1 MASVTAIILTKNEE
15 KNLGEGLSSIKGFAE
30 RAVVV
35 DCGST
40 DRTVEIA
47 REYGADVLVHEF
59 TYYAAQ
65 FNWGID
71 NANITTDWILRLDAD
86 ERFTPQLI
94 AETEA
99 ILNSP
104 DAKNGDLNG
113 ITMEAVFYFLGRPIL
128 HGVKCKRKMMLFKR
142 GVGRIE
148 DRKRDAH
155 SIISCGY
162 SVSMKEKFL
171 HYDFKNLD
179 SYIKRYNWYATLE
192 MQDYIAYKQGA
203 STAIN
208 TDAHIQAQRKK
219 KFGLYYRAP
228 KFLRAYLWFVYNY
241 IFRFGFLD
249 GKEGFLFHYFECL
262 WYRLLVDAKI
272 YEYEKHGGAFDEL
285 RALD

>member
-15 KNLGEGLSSIKGFAE
+15 KNLGECLSSIRGFVE

-47 REYGADVLVHEF
+47 REHGADVLVHEF

-86 ERFTPQLI
+86 EHFTPALI
-94 AETEA
+94 AEVES
-99 ILNSP
+99 ILSRP
-104 DAKNGDLNG
+104 DARDGDLNG
-113 ITMEAVFYFLGRPIL
+113 ITMEAVFYFLGKPIL

-142 GVGRIE
+142 GIGRIE

-155 SIISCGY
+155 SILSSGRN
-162 SVSMKEKFL
+162 VSTKERFL
-171 HYDFKNLD
+171 HYDFKDLD
-179 SYIKRYNWYATLE
+179 SYIRRYNWYATRE
-192 MQDYIAYKQGA
+192 MQDYIAYTQGA
-203 STAIN
+203 STSIN

-228 KFLRAYLWFVYNY
+228 KFLRAYLWFIYNY
-241 IFRFGFLD
+241 IFRLGFL
-249 GKEGFLFHYFECL
+249 GGREGFLFHYFECL

-272 YEYEKHGGAFDEL
+272 YEYEKHGGEFEPL

>member
-15 KNLGEGLSSIKGFAE
+15 KNLGECLSSIKGFAE

-47 REYGADVLVHEF
+47 KEHGADVLVHDF

-71 NANITTDWILRLDAD
+71 NAGITTDWILRLDAD
-86 ERFTPQLI
+86 ERFTPALI

-99 ILNSP
+99 ILNSS
-104 DAKNGDLNG
+104 DAKDGDLNG
-113 ITMEAVFYFLGRPIL
+113 ITMEAVFYFLGKPIR

-142 GVGRIE
+142 GIGRIE

-155 SIISCGY
+155 SIISEGRNV
-162 SVSMKEKFL
+162 SVKEKFL

-179 SYIKRYNWYATLE
+179 SYIKRYNWYATRE
-192 MQDYIAYKQGA
+192 MQDYIAYTQGA

-228 KFLRAYLWFVYNY
+228 KFLRAYLWFIYNY
-241 IFRFGFLD
+241 IFRLGFLD
-249 GKEGFLFHYFECL
+249 GREGFLFHYFECL

>member
-1 MASVTAIILTKNEE
+1 MASITAIILTKNEE
-15 KNLGEGLSSIKGFAE
+15 KNLGECLSSIKGFAE

-47 REYGADVLVHEF
+47 REHGADVLVHEF

-86 ERFTPQLI
+86 ERFTPALI

-99 ILNSP
+99 LLNSP
-104 DAKNGDLNG
+104 DAKQGDLNG
-113 ITMEAVFYFLGRPIL
+113 ITMEAVFYFLGKPIR

-142 GVGRIE
+142 GIGRIE

-155 SIISCGY
+155 SIISEGRNV
-162 SVSMKEKFL
+162 SVKEKFL

-179 SYIKRYNWYATLE
+179 SYIKRYNWYATRE
-192 MQDYIAYKQGA
+192 MQDYIAYTRGA

-228 KFLRAYLWFVYNY
+228 KFLRAYLWFIYNY
-241 IFRFGFLD
+241 IFRLGFLD

-285 RALD
+285 HALD

>member
-15 KNLGEGLSSIKGFAE
+15 KNLAECLSSIKGFAE

-47 REYGADVLVHEF
+47 REHGADVLVHEF
-59 TYYAAQ
+59 SYYAAQ

-86 ERFTPQLI
+86 ERFTPALI

-99 ILNSP
+99 ILNSA
-104 DAKNGDLNG
+104 DARTGDLNG
-113 ITMEAVFYFLGRPIL
+113 ITMEAVFYFLGKPIR
-128 HGVKCKRKMMLFKR
+128 HGLKCKRKMMMFKR
-142 GVGRIE
+142 GIGRIE
-148 DRKRDAH
+148 DRRRDAH
-155 SIISCGY
+155 SVISCGRN
-162 SVSMKEKFL
+162 VSTKERFL

-179 SYIKRYNWYATLE
+179 SYIKRYNWYATRE
-192 MQDYIAYKQGA
+192 MQDYISYTRGA

-208 TDAHIQAQRKK
+208 TDAHIQAQRRK

-228 KFLRAYLWFVYNY
+228 KFLRAWLWFVYNY
-241 IFRFGFLD
+241 IFRLGFLD
-249 GKEGFLFHYFECL
+249 GREGFLFHYFECL

-272 YEYEKHGGAFDEL
+272 YEYEKHGGEFEQL

>member
-15 KNLGEGLSSIKGFAE
+15 KNLGECLSSIKGFAE

-47 REYGADVLVHEF
+47 RKHGADVLVHEF

-65 FNWGID
+65 FNWSID

-86 ERFTPQLI
+86 ERFTPALI
-94 AETEA
+94 AETES

-104 DAKNGDLNG
+104 DAAGGDLNG
-113 ITMEAVFYFLGRPIL
+113 ITMEATFYFLGRPIL

-142 GVGRIE
+142 GIGRIE

-155 SIISCGY
+155 SIISSGRNV
-162 SVSMKEKFL
+162 SVKEKFL

-179 SYIKRYNWYATLE
+179 SYIKRYNWYATRE
-192 MQDYIAYKQGA
+192 MQDYIAYTRGA
-203 STAIN
+203 ATTIN

-228 KFLRAYLWFVYNY
+228 KFLRAYLWFIYNY
-241 IFRFGFLD
+241 IFRLGFLD

-272 YEYEKHGGAFDEL
+272 YEYEKHGGEFDEL

>member
-15 KNLGEGLSSIKGFAE
+15 KNLGECLSSIKGFAE

-47 REYGADVLVHEF
+47 REHGADVLVHEF
-59 TYYAAQ
+59 TYYASQ

-86 ERFTPQLI
+86 ERFTPALI
-94 AETEA
+94 SETEA
-99 ILNSP
+99 LLNSA

-113 ITMEAVFYFLGRPIL
+113 ITMEAVFYFLGKPIR

-142 GVGRIE
+142 GIGRIE

-155 SIISCGY
+155 SIISEGRNV
-162 SVSMKEKFL
+162 SVKERFL

-179 SYIKRYNWYATLE
+179 SYIKRYNWYATRE
-192 MQDYIAYKQGA
+192 MQDYIAYTRGA

-228 KFLRAYLWFVYNY
+228 KFLRAYLWFIYNY
-241 IFRFGFLD
+241 IFRLGFLD

-272 YEYEKHGGAFDEL
+272 YEYEKHGGEFDEL

>member
-15 KNLGEGLSSIKGFAE
+15 KNLGECLSSIKGFAE

-47 REYGADVLVHEF
+47 KEHGADVLVHDF

-71 NANITTDWILRLDAD
+71 HADITTDWILRLDAD
-86 ERFTPQLI
+86 ERFTPALI
-94 AETEA
+94 TETES

-104 DAKNGDLNG
+104 DAKDGDLNG
-113 ITMEAVFYFLGRPIL
+113 ITMEAVFYFLGKPIR

-142 GVGRIE
+142 GIGRIE

-155 SIISCGY
+155 SIISEGRNV
-162 SVSMKEKFL
+162 SVKEKFL

-179 SYIKRYNWYATLE
+179 SYIKRYNWYATRE
-192 MQDYIAYKQGA
+192 MQDYIAYTQGA

-219 KFGLYYRAP
+219 KFGLYYKAP
-228 KFLRAYLWFVYNY
+228 KFLRAYLWFIYNY
-241 IFRFGFLD
+241 IFRLGFLD
-249 GKEGFLFHYFECL
+249 GREGFLFHYFECL

>member
-15 KNLGEGLSSIKGFAE
+15 KNLGECLSSIKGFAE

-47 REYGADVLVHEF
+47 REHGADVLVHEF

-86 ERFTPQLI
+86 ERFTPALI

-104 DAKNGDLNG
+104 DARSGDLNG
-113 ITMEAVFYFLGRPIL
+113 VTMEAVFYFLGRPIL

-142 GVGRIE
+142 GLGRIE

-155 SIISCGY
+155 SIISSGR
-162 SVSMKEKFL
+162 SVSTKERFL

-179 SYIKRYNWYATLE
+179 SYIKRYNWYATRE
-192 MQDYIAYKQGA
+192 MQDYIAYTQGA
-203 STAIN
+203 STEIN
-208 TDAHIQAQRKK
+208 TDAHIRAQRKK

-228 KFLRAYLWFVYNY
+228 KFLRAYLWFIYNY
-241 IFRFGFLD
+241 IFRLGFLC
-249 GKEGFLFHYFECL
+249 GREGFLFHYFECL

-272 YEYEKHGGAFDEL
+272 YEYEKHGGEFEQL

>member
-15 KNLGEGLSSIKGFAE
+15 KNLGECLKSIQGFAE

-71 NANITTDWILRLDAD
+71 NADITTDWILRLDAD

-155 SIISCGY
+155 SIISEGRNV
-162 SVSMKEKFL
+162 SVKERFL

-179 SYIKRYNWYATLE
+179 SYIKRYNWYATRE

-241 IFRFGFLD
+241 IFRLGFLD

>member
-1 MASVTAIILTKNEE
+1 MASITAIILTKNEE
-15 KNLGEGLSSIKGFAE
+15 KNLGECLSSIKGFAE

-47 REYGADVLVHEF
+47 REHGADVLVHEF

-86 ERFTPQLI
+86 ERFTPALI

-99 ILNSP
+99 LLNSP
-104 DAKNGDLNG
+104 DAKQGDLNG
-113 ITMEAVFYFLGRPIL
+113 ITMEAVFYFLGKPIR

-142 GVGRIE
+142 GIGRIE

-155 SIISCGY
+155 SIISEGRNV
-162 SVSMKEKFL
+162 SVKEKFL

-179 SYIKRYNWYATLE
+179 SYIKRYNWYATRE
-192 MQDYIAYKQGA
+192 MQDYIAYTRGA

-228 KFLRAYLWFVYNY
+228 KFLRAYLWFIYNY
-241 IFRFGFLD
+241 IFRLGFLD

>member
-15 KNLGEGLSSIKGFAE
+15 KNLGECLSSIKGFAE

-47 REYGADVLVHEF
+47 REHGADVLVHEF

-86 ERFTPQLI
+86 ERFTPALI
-94 AETEA
+94 AETES

-104 DAKNGDLNG
+104 DAAGGDLNG
-113 ITMEAVFYFLGRPIL
+113 ITMEATFYFLGRPIL

-142 GVGRIE
+142 GIGRIE

-155 SIISCGY
+155 SIISSGRNV
-162 SVSMKEKFL
+162 SVKEKFL

-179 SYIKRYNWYATLE
+179 SYIKRYNWYATRE
-192 MQDYIAYKQGA
+192 MQDYIAYTRGA
-203 STAIN
+203 ATTIN

-228 KFLRAYLWFVYNY
+228 KFLRAYLWFIYNY
-241 IFRFGFLD
+241 IFRLGFLD

-272 YEYEKHGGAFDEL
+272 YEYEKHGGEFDEL

>member
-15 KNLGEGLSSIKGFAE
+15 KNLGECLSSIKGFAE

-47 REYGADVLVHEF
+47 REHGADVLVHEF

-86 ERFTPQLI
+86 ERFTPALI
-94 AETEA
+94 AETES

-104 DAKNGDLNG
+104 DAAGGDLNG
-113 ITMEAVFYFLGRPIL
+113 ITMEATFYFLGRPIL

-142 GVGRIE
+142 GIGRIE

-155 SIISCGY
+155 SIISSGRNV
-162 SVSMKEKFL
+162 SVKEKFL

-179 SYIKRYNWYATLE
+179 SYIKRYNWYATRE
-192 MQDYIAYKQGA
+192 MQDYIAYTRGA
-203 STAIN
+203 STTIN

-228 KFLRAYLWFVYNY
+228 KFLRAYLWFIYNY
-241 IFRFGFLD
+241 IFRLGFLD

-272 YEYEKHGGAFDEL
+272 YEYEKHGGEFDEL